1 MISGGH
7 STAFEAVCDAL
18 ADRIGAEREI
28 VAGRGH
34 AIPAVGGAYNSRVH
48 EFLKRAEVSA
58 RERDGD
64 D

>member
-1 MISGGH
+1 MPAGR
-7 STAFEAVCDAL
+7 AL